1 MFSHSTRRI
10 FMFLVGIL
18 SLLFGGVLV
27 GENFDFN
34 QLIVLFISGLC
45 GVMLIY
51 NVNNQKQN
59 ENWFQILKGFLKN
72 KTNALFVLILIV
84 IIPFALKYLSGLSFG
99 LLSAGGIIG
108 VMYSLNYKIGKLKF
122 KLKNILFLK
131 NILIGL
137 GWGGLVAI
145 GAGSL
150 VSNQVMFLTGFMML
164 QVFLGS
170 IIRDFE
176 DIENDKINGIRSL
189 PVEFGVSNSIWIMHF
204 INLLSLSILLLNFI
218 SFETQLVII
227 VLVIWRLVNLSLIK
241 VKGVNNHLIQTFN
254 LTTCYLFFII
264 ILIQYYY
271 GLYSKY

>member
-1 MFSHSTRRI
+1 
-10 FMFLVGIL
+10 MFLVGIL